1 MGEED
6 LFRKV
11 LWSKSHLCC
20 LEIGSS
26 VYRSAAAAR
35 STLKFSRVGLANTNQ
50 QPWYYLCGFLLF
62 QAPRS
67 RAGLACFPLSS
78 GSTFR
83 FSFTKPEVCPPP
95 SGLFC
100 FLSTLSFIHKL
111 SKCIA
116 NSAIFSDR
124 RELSG
129 FPLKLFQN
137 STHEN
142 YEAKPKHCNFP
153 EP

>member
-50 QPWYYLCGFLLF
+50 QPWYYL
-62 QAPRS
+62 AETARS
-67 RAGLACFPLSS
+67 QPWLESAGGTRRNAGREVLSCAS
-78 GSTFR
+78 LREGKIS
-83 FSFTKPEVCPPP
+83 KD
-95 SGLFC
+95 
-100 FLSTLSFIHKL
+100 LS
-111 SKCIA
+111 
-116 NSAIFSDR
+116 
-124 RELSG
+124 
-129 FPLKLFQN
+129 
-137 STHEN
+137 
-142 YEAKPKHCNFP
+142 
-153 EP
+153 